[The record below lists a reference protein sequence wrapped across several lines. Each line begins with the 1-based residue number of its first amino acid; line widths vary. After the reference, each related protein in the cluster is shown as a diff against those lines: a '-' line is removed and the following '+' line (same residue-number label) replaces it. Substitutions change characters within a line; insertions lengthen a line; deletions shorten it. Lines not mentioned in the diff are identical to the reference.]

1 VKRINGHN
9 LKNLQKVWKRD
20 TPFIEEIEEGEEVIL
35 DIPDSS
41 TDQVKPGTKN
51 EDLGKMD
58 QSLLDASVGPLNVK
72 GAKPGD
78 LIEVRI
84 HSIETAK
91 WGFSTLSED
100 FGLLKGRFKPS
111 IFYWKIEGGYAIP
124 DGDFLK
130 GIRIPISPFLGV
142 IATLPSSGS
151 FGMIPPQKFG
161 GNMDNRLNGTGSTVL
176 LPVNIEGAGLS
187 FGDPH
192 ACQGDGEV
200 CGTAVETSATVRIS
214 VKIVRKRNISS
225 PVTYSTEHAGG
236 RVLCTTGIGP
246 ELKTAAIDAVESM
259 IAQLKTMGFK
269 EDESFLLCS
278 VAGNLKISEIVDEP
292 NYVVSMLLPE
302 SILRERSD

>member
-1 VKRINGHN
+1 MKRINGHN

-20 TPFIEEIEEGEEVIL
+20 TPFIEEIEEGEEIIL

-41 TDQVKPGTKN
+41 TDQVKPGTTN

-78 LIEVRI
+78 LLEVHI

-200 CGTAVETSATVRIS
+200 CGTAVETGATVRIS
-214 VKIVRKRNISS
+214 VKIVRNRNISS
-225 PVTYSTEHAGG
+225 PVTYSTEHTGG
-236 RVLCTTGIGP
+236 KVFCTTGIGP

-278 VAGNLKISEIVDEP
+278 VAGNLRISEIVDEP